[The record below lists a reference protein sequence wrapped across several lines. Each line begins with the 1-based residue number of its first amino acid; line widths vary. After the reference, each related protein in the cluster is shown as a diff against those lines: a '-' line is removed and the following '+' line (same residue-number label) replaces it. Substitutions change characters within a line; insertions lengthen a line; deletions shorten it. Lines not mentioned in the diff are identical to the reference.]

1 MGWSF
6 DIAVTTTHK
15 YAVRDSGDVIEIV
28 ETPDGGLGIVVAD
41 GQGSGSSAR
50 LLARSVAQRAALLLS
65 EGTRPQA
72 VVQAACDTLFAERAG
87 KVSVSLDVIRGARTG
102 EFEIARASTNQL
114 ILQAHGEWRGESSAE
129 EPAGRQIRQEPGL
142 ICLPTGAFDALLI
155 VTDGVAGAG
164 ERFGSGESFLER
176 LPAIDP
182 GITAESLADAVFAQA
197 MALDHGRPNDDM
209 SVIAVLLA
217 AGQEDQRI
225 ERRRIRRSVR

>member
-50 LLARSVAQRAALLLS
+50 LLARSVARRAALLLS
-65 EGTRPQA
+65 EGVRPQA
-72 VVQAACDTLFAERAG
+72 VVQAACDALYAERGG
-87 KVSVSLDVIRGARTG
+87 KVSVSLDVVHGVRTG

-114 ILQAHGEWRGESSAE
+114 ILHTQREWQAESTAE
-129 EPAGRQIRQEPGL
+129 EPAGRQARQEPGL
-142 ICLPTGAFDALLI
+142 IYLQTGAFDALLI

-164 ERFGSGESFLER
+164 ERFGSSESFLER
-176 LPAIDP
+176 LPAIDTAT
-182 GITAESLADAVFAQA
+182 TAESLADAVFAQA
-197 MALDHGRPNDDM
+197 MALDRGRPNDDM
-209 SVIAVLLA
+209 SVVALLLSP
-217 AGQEDQRI
+217 GQDDQRI
-225 ERRRIRRSVR
+225 ERRRARRSVR